1 MQLRQL
7 WIMRVRDRR
16 LVHRRLDLLAL
27 DHRHTKAL
35 QKARRTR
42 IEPPRTAAEDQALPE
57 CSLGFR
63 EPLRG
68 RRTATADVE
77 FLSRNDVEGG
87 GADAPALAQGSDTVG
102 PACNRIVV
110 GFGHLKSG
118 LLA

>member
-7 WIMRVRDRR
+7 WILRVRDRR
-16 LVHRRLDLLAL
+16 LVQRRLDLLAL

-42 IEPPRTAAEDQALPE
+42 IKPPRTAAEDQALPE

-63 EPLRG
+63 EPLRR
-68 RRTATADVE
+68 RRTATANVYVFGRDG
-77 FLSRNDVEGG
+77 LKGG
-87 GADAPALAQGSDTVG
+87 GAYSPAFAQRSDAVG

-110 GFGHLKSG
+110 GFGHLKSR
-118 LLA
+118 LLW

>member
-7 WIMRVRDRR
+7 WILRVRDRR
-16 LVHRRLDLLAL
+16 LVQRRLDLLAL

-42 IEPPRTAAEDQALPE
+42 IEPPRTPAEDQALPE

-68 RRTATADVE
+68 RRTATADVDILGRGDRE
-77 FLSRNDVEGG
+77 RSS
-87 GADAPALAQGSDTVG
+87 ADTAAFAQGVDAFI
-102 PACNRIVV
+102 P
-110 GFGHLKSG
+110 
-118 LLA
+118 